1 MEKTGR
7 GRGRMLFD
15 DLWSFLR
22 KILFWLRRPK
32 CKCNSALSHTK
43 NDGNTLNYVSHLK
56 HFVHKSFNNYNHL
69 RLGVSTLYLDLNQE
83 SLDTNW
89 ECLNINQE
97 SLNMSHVLR
106 CSESKVSQKL
116 LSSSL
121 DKSWLV
127 LTICIAFNSL

>member
-97 SLNMSHVLR
+97 SLDTNWECLNINQESLNMSQDVWDFR
-106 CSESKVSQKL
+106 NQK
-116 LSSSL
+116 SL
-121 DKSWLV
+121 KNY
-127 LTICIAFNSL
+127 CQ